1 MTVRHEG
8 HVPEY
13 IEFRSADTDDA
24 RSVWRSKPSIAFDAG
39 LERLR
44 GVSGSVGRRRRMT
57 RMSGKKRVVILGA
70 GPAGI
75 SAAWRLTKLGYP
87 VTVLERDGA
96 VGGMGRTIKV
106 GDYSVD
112 FGPHTF
118 HIRETAESKEIL
130 KTITPFFGEDPL
142 TLVRGTR
149 VLLRGKEYVYPL
161 EMLQVLTGVSPLLS
175 ARIIFDY
182 VVATIKSLFAPA
194 QKEDSFEDWGVRNL
208 GRTLYDLCFGIYSAR
223 VWGLPTS
230 QISSKQAQRVAKLNL
245 KNIILRTLG
254 IKADPTTY
262 FTKYFY
268 PREGISQLYEGMAAE
283 VIAGRQPRSCSTR
296 RWCGSSATVDRLR
309 AGDRVAVSSTPTA
322 DGEQSIECDVLLS
335 TLPLPTLVGMM
346 SPALPQPVIDHAA
359 RLRYRSLKL
368 IYIALKR
375 PQLTDYHWVYL
386 LDEQFRVNRMSE
398 QKNVSPDMVPKD
410 RTILCIELSLWKDE
424 PLWQASDEEIYRLAL
439 RDLMK
444 MGYGVTESEVDAYYV
459 TDIPTAYPVYE
470 LNFEDHLIPGARGR
484 ARDAQRDDARPPR
497 VVPQQ
502 QHGRQ
507 RRPRL
512 PDRRSHRAE
521 GRRRPRLGRARCSSS

>member
-1 MTVRHEG
+1 MAE
-8 HVPEY
+8 
-13 IEFRSADTDDA
+13 
-24 RSVWRSKPSIAFDAG
+24 KP
-39 LERLR
+39 
-44 GVSGSVGRRRRMT
+44 
-57 RMSGKKRVVILGA
+57 KVVILGA

-106 GDYSVD
+106 GEYSVD

-161 EMLQVLTGVSPLLS
+161 EMLQVLFGVSPLLS
-175 ARIIFDY
+175 FRILWDY
-182 VVATIKSLFAPA
+182 GLATIKSFFAPA
-194 QKEDSFEDWGVRNL
+194 KKEDSFEEWGVRNL

-254 IKADPTTY
+254 IKADPATY

-268 PREGISQLYEGMAAE
+268 PRKGISLLYEGMAKE
-283 VIAGRQPRSCSTR
+283 VLAAGNKVLLNSPAIRVERN
-296 RWCGSSATVDRLR
+296 
-309 AGDRVAVSSTPTA
+309 GDRVSKVVYRGDA
-322 DGEQSIECDVLLS
+322 GEQSIDCDILLS
-335 TLPLPTLVGMM
+335 TLPLPALVNMT
-346 SPALPQPVIDHAA
+346 SPALPQAVIDHAA
-359 RLRYRSLKL
+359 KLRYRSLKL

-424 PLWQASDEEIYRLAL
+424 PLWQASDEEIYKLAL

-444 MGYGVTESEVDAYYV
+444 MGYGVTESEVDSYYV

-470 LNFEDHLIPGARGR
+470 LNFEDHLIP
-484 ARDAQRDDARPPR
+484 
-497 VVPQQ
+497 V
-502 QHGRQ
+502 
-507 RRPRL
+507 L
-512 PDRRSHRAE
+512 E
-521 GRRRPRLGRARCSSS
+521 GVHEMRNVMTLGRHGLFLNNSMDDNVGLGFQIADHIDQKGADGRVWVGEMLQFMKLRFAGK

>member
-1 MTVRHEG
+1 M
-8 HVPEY
+8 
-13 IEFRSADTDDA
+13 SA
-24 RSVWRSKPSIAFDAG
+24 KQ
-39 LERLR
+39 
-44 GVSGSVGRRRRMT
+44 
-57 RMSGKKRVVILGA
+57 RVVILGA

-118 HIRETAESKEIL
+118 HIRETPESKEIL
-130 KTITPFFGEDPL
+130 KTITPFFGDNPL

-161 EMLQVLTGVSPLLS
+161 EMLQVLFGVSPLLS
-175 ARIIFDY
+175 ARILFDY
-182 VVATIKSLFAPA
+182 SVATIKSFFAPA
-194 QKEDSFEDWGVRNL
+194 KKEDSFEDWGVPNL
-208 GRTLYDLCFGIYSAR
+208 GRTLYDLCFGIYSER

-254 IKADPTTY
+254 IKADPNTY

-268 PREGISQLYEGMAAE
+268 PRQGISQLFEGMAAE
-283 VIAGRQPRSCSTR
+283 V
-296 RWCGSSATVDRLR
+296 R
-309 AGDRVAVSSTPTA
+309 AGGNVIKLNSPAVRVERDPSTSSGQGGGRVTRVVYQA
-322 DGEQSIECDVLLS
+322 EGGEQTIDCDVLLS
-335 TLPLPTLVGMM
+335 TLPLPALVNMTT
-346 SPALPQPVIDHAA
+346 PELPQAVIEHAA
-359 RLRYRSLKL
+359 QLRYRSLKL

-375 PQLTDYHWVYL
+375 PQMTDYHWVYL
-386 LDEQFRVNRMSE
+386 LDEQFRVNPLSE
-398 QKNVSPDMVPKD
+398 QKNVSAEMVPKD

-424 PLWQASDEEIYRLAL
+424 PLWKASDEEVYRLAL

-444 MGYGVTESEVDAYYV
+444 MGYGVTEAEVDAYYV

-470 LNFEDHLIPGARGR
+470 LNFEQHLIP
-484 ARDAQRDDARPPR
+484 
-497 VVPQQ
+497 V
-502 QHGRQ
+502 
-507 RRPRL
+507 L
-512 PDRRSHRAE
+512 E
-521 GRRRPRLGRARCSSS
+521 GVHDMRNVMTLGRHGLFLNNSMDDNVGLGFQIADHIDQKGADGRVWVSEMLEFMKLRFAGK

>member
-1 MTVRHEG
+1 
-8 HVPEY
+8 
-13 IEFRSADTDDA
+13 
-24 RSVWRSKPSIAFDAG
+24 
-39 LERLR
+39 
-44 GVSGSVGRRRRMT
+44 
-57 RMSGKKRVVILGA
+57 MSGQQHVVILGA

-87 VTVLERDGA
+87 VTVLERDEA
-96 VGGMGRTIKV
+96 VGGMGRTITV

-130 KTITPFFGEDPL
+130 KTITPFFGENPL

-161 EMLQVLTGVSPLLS
+161 EMMQVLFGVSPLLS
-175 ARIIFDY
+175 ARILFDY
-182 VVATIKSLFAPA
+182 SIATIKSLFAPA
-194 QKEDSFEDWGVRNL
+194 KKEDSFEEWGVRNL
-208 GRTLYDLCFGIYSAR
+208 GRTLYDLCFGVYSER

-268 PREGISQLYEGMAAE
+268 PRAGISQLYEGMKTEIVAAGNRVLLNSPAVRVE
-283 VIAGRQPRSCSTR
+283 REGDQVR
-296 RWCGSSATVDRLR
+296 RVYYQSA
-309 AGDRVAVSSTPTA
+309 A
-322 DGEQSIECDVLLS
+322 GEQSIECDILLS
-335 TLPLPTLVGMM
+335 TLPLPALVNMTTP
-346 SPALPQPVIDHAA
+346 SLPQPVIERAA

-375 PQLTDYHWVYL
+375 PVLTDYHWIYL
-386 LDEQFRVNRMSE
+386 LDEQFRINRMSE
-398 QKNVSPDMVPKD
+398 QKNVSAEMVPKD

-424 PLWQASDEEIYRLAL
+424 ELWRRSDEEIYRLAL

-459 TDIPTAYPVYE
+459 MDIPTAYPVYE
-470 LNFEDHLIPGARGR
+470 LNFEDNLIP
-484 ARDAQRDDARPPR
+484 
-497 VVPQQ
+497 V
-502 QHGRQ
+502 
-507 RRPRL
+507 L
-512 PDRRSHRAE
+512 E
-521 GRRRPRLGRARCSSS
+521 GVHKMRNLMTLGRHGLFLNNSMDDNVGLGFQIADHIHRKGADGRVWVAEMLEFMKLRFAGK

>member
-1 MTVRHEG
+1 V
-8 HVPEY
+8 
-13 IEFRSADTDDA
+13 A
-24 RSVWRSKPSIAFDAG
+24 KPN
-39 LERLR
+39 
-44 GVSGSVGRRRRMT
+44 
-57 RMSGKKRVVILGA
+57 VVILGA

-118 HIRETAESKEIL
+118 HIRETGESKEIL

-161 EMLQVLTGVSPLLS
+161 EILQVLFGVNPLLS
-175 ARIIFDY
+175 ALILFDY
-182 VVATIKSLFAPA
+182 SMATLKSFFAPA
-194 QKEDSFEDWGVRNL
+194 KKEDSFEEWGVRNL

-254 IKADPTTY
+254 IKADPATY

-268 PREGISQLYEGMAAE
+268 PRQGISRLYEGMAGEISA
-283 VIAGRQPRSCSTR
+283 AGNRILLNSPVTRIERLGDKISKLVYRTDAGERSI
-296 RWCGSSATVDRLR
+296 D
-309 AGDRVAVSSTPTA
+309 
-322 DGEQSIECDVLLS
+322 CDVVLS

-346 SPALPQPVIDHAA
+346 SPALPQSVVDHAA

-375 PQLTDYHWVYL
+375 PQLTNYHWVYL
-386 LDEQFRVNRMSE
+386 LDDDYRVNRMSE
-398 QKNVSPDMVPKD
+398 QKNVSPDMVPAD
-410 RTILCIELSLWKDE
+410 RTVLCIELSLWKHE
-424 PLWQASDEEIYRLAL
+424 PLWTASDEEIYRIAL
-439 RDLMK
+439 HDLMK
-444 MGYGVTESEVDAYYV
+444 MGYGVTEGEVDSYFV
-459 TDIPTAYPVYE
+459 TQIETAYPVYE
-470 LNFEDHLIPGARGR
+470 LNFEDHLIPVLEGVHEMRNLMTLGRHGLFLNNSMDDNVGLGFQIADHIEQKGADGR
-484 ARDAQRDDARPPR
+484 AWVSEMLEFMKLRFA
-497 VVPQQ
+497 
-502 QHGRQ
+502 GK
-507 RRPRL
+507 
-512 PDRRSHRAE
+512 
-521 GRRRPRLGRARCSSS
+521 